1 MAITKSKVVN
11 GVTGNFWK
19 TRDVFISPDR
29 AHSRVTISLYLSQ
42 AAYLSGAVALEQQ
55 EILLTGVDH
64 PFALSALA
72 GLAEQKLITL
82 SGDLNGG
89 TFVSGI

>member
-19 TRDVFISPDR
+19 TREVYIAPDKS
-29 AHSRVTISLYLSQ
+29 HSRVTISLFLSQ

-55 EILLTGVDH
+55 EIVLSGVDH
-64 PFALSALA
+64 PYALSALA

-89 TFVSGI
+89 SFVSGI

>member
-11 GVTGNFWK
+11 GVTGDFWK
-19 TRDVFISPDR
+19 TRDVTISPDR
-29 AHSRVTISLYLSQ
+29 SHSRVTIALYLSQ
-42 AAYLSGAVALEQQ
+42 AAYLSGSIALEQQ

-64 PFALSALA
+64 PYSLSALA
-72 GLAEQKLITL
+72 AIGEQKLITL

-89 TFVSGI
+89 SFVSGI